1 MVSNPLSMPGRVE
14 VNRMVERIMLKNVRC
29 IDPVSGTDEVRD
41 VCLVEGREVEAPGQE
56 ISDTL
61 QVDCTGAV
69 LSPAFIDLH
78 CHLREPGLERKET
91 IRSGTAAAAA
101 GGFASVCCMPNTRPP
116 LDNAARIREVLALAS
131 REAFVNVLPVAAV
144 TVGQQG
150 TELVNVSEVVKSGA
164 VGLSDDGRYVADP
177 VVMRDALRAAD
188 AVGMPV
194 MDHAQDDALVAGGV
208 IHEGDV
214 SRATGLAGMPAAA
227 EEIAISRDIA
237 LARLTGAHV
246 HIQHVT
252 TWRGVD
258 LIRRAKLEDVHVTA
272 EATPHHLTLTDNDM
286 VERDPDGSAFFNAN
300 AKVNPPLRT
309 LEDVR
314 SLISGLLDGTID
326 AIATDHAPHSLE
338 DKSGSPGEV
347 AFGISGFE
355 TALAAVLELHHR
367 GRVDLL
373 KLVRALT
380 TGPASILGNRVSVSM
395 SGNLVL
401 FDPALEWVVDTAAF
415 LSRGANT
422 PLAGRTVRGKV
433 LATLCN
439 GTCVFAADELN
450 VRIDGNAPAWWMS
463 GASQRASR
471 ETAGT

>member
-1 MVSNPLSMPGRVE
+1 
-14 VNRMVERIMLKNVRC
+14 MVERIVLKNVRR
-29 IDPVSGTDEVRD
+29 IDPVSGTDETRD
-41 VCLVEGREVEAPGQE
+41 VCLVEGREVEPSGQGV
-56 ISDTL
+56 SDTL
-61 QVDCTGAV
+61 QIDCTGAV

-78 CHLREPGLERKET
+78 CHLREPGLEHKET

-101 GGFASVCCMPNTRPP
+101 GGFATVCCMPNTRPP
-116 LDNAARIREVLALAS
+116 LDSASRIREVLALAS

-144 TVGQQG
+144 TIGQHG
-150 TELVNVSEVVKSGA
+150 TELVNVPEVANAGA
-164 VGLSDDGRYVADP
+164 VALSDDGRYVADP

-188 AVGMPV
+188 AVGMSV

-208 IHEGDV
+208 MHEGDV
-214 SRATGLAGMPAAA
+214 SRAIGLAGMPAAA
-227 EEIAISRDIA
+227 EEIAIARDIA
-237 LARLTGAHV
+237 LARLTGAQV

-272 EATPHHLTLTDNDM
+272 EATPHHLTLTDNEV
-286 VERDPDGSAFFNAN
+286 VERDPDGSTFFNAN

-314 SLISGLLDGTID
+314 SLVSGLLDGTID

-338 DKSGSPGEV
+338 DKSGSPGAA

-355 TALAAVLELHHR
+355 TALAAVLELLHR
-367 GRVDLL
+367 GSVDLV

-380 TGPASILGNRVSVSM
+380 TGPASVLGSRVSVGM
-395 SGNLVL
+395 STNLVL

-439 GTCVFAADELN
+439 GTCVFAANDLN
-450 VRIDGNAPAWWMS
+450 PRIAASVPAWWIS
-463 GASQRASR
+463 GAARRASR